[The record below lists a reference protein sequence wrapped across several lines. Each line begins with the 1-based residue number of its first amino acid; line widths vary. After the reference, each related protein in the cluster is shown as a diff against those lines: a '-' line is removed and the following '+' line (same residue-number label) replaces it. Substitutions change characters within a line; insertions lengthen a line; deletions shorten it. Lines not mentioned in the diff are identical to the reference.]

1 MITSGRT
8 KIAEVTTRF
17 IDVFGG
23 SGSVLLGNPSPPPF
37 EVYNDFDRNLV
48 NLFRC
53 VLRDQGVFPKYQ
65 ARRDPARADVG
76 GLAVYVFRAEGIFGR
91 VHAMDETGRGDLP
104 HGVHADNAL
113 IFGIDDVQ
121 RKYAARTW
129 RHARRERSAAHRAT
143 VRIGQLGKVQ
153 SHERGTRHDDGDQ
166 SFENG
171 REGRQMRKKL

>member
-76 GLAVYVFRAEGIFGR
+76 GLAVYVFRAERVFGR
-91 VHAMDETGRGDLP
+91 VHAMDETGRGDLSY
-104 HGVHADNAL
+104 GIHADNAL
-113 IFGIDDVQ
+113 IFGADDVQ
-121 RKYAARTW
+121 RKHAARP
-129 RHARRERSAAHRAT
+129 RGNDRGERGAAHRAAL
-143 VRIGQLGKVQ
+143 RAGQFGEVQ

-166 SFENG
+166 PFEDG
-171 REGRQMRKKL
+171 RAGWQIRKTA